1 MYITDYYFLNARHYP
16 NTRQRVEPTAPT
28 EDSTYENPEQNQK
41 GKRTF
46 LEKSENTKKFP
57 EENSTMKRR
66 RLSIWV

>member
-46 LEKSENTKKFP
+46 LEKRPNSQKIP
-57 EENSTMKRR
+57 EENFKSVGSI
-66 RLSIWV
+66 LSIWV